1 MCKLSRQVFEYNHIS
16 YNNDVIITLLQHIV
30 NPGIVRTIYSGMFR
44 DIQQVLTM
52 FRYIEG
58 Y

>member
-44 DIQQVLTM
+44 DIQ
-52 FRYIEG
+52 
-58 Y
+58 